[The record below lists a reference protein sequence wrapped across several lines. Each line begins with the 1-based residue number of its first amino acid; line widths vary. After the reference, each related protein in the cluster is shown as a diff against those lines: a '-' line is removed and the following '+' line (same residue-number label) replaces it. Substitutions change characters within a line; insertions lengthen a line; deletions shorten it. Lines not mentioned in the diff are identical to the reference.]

1 MSIKIS
7 VIIPAYNIAPYLEDC
22 LTGVLE
28 QSFKDYEVIIVND
41 GSTDDSA
48 EVAQALISGDDRF
61 RIINIPHG
69 GLSAARNTGI
79 ANAHGKYIY
88 FLDGDDSIRKDT
100 LQLLYS
106 NAEANDLD
114 VILFSACTFTDSIN
128 ELKDS
133 GEYRYNGHYEGV
145 YSGSVLSDEL
155 VRNNDAHHCSSC
167 MMMTRLDH
175 LKENNL
181 FFNEQLSYSEDSLMF
196 IRLIPLSKRTS
207 ILDEPL
213 YMRRYRNGS
222 ITTNTDSRT
231 IINDMCT
238 LYLDADAFINS
249 TAGINTSLPVWY
261 LELFITTI
269 MKNHEQLSVKDSLAI
284 RSLQPHTL
292 NMSVKRYK
300 YFHSKRI
307 ALFMRSL
314 LLYRLY
320 SLFKNPK

>member
-1 MSIKIS
+1 MNVKIS
-7 VIIPAYNIAPYLEDC
+7 VVIPVYNIAPYLKVC
-22 LTGVLE
+22 LSSVTE
-28 QSFKDYEVIIVND
+28 QSFRDYEVIIVND
-41 GSTDDSA
+41 GSTDDS
-48 EVAQALISGDDRF
+48 VSLAQALITGDDRF
-61 RIINIPHG
+61 RIINIPHS

-79 ANAHGKYIY
+79 ANAKGKYIY
-88 FLDGDDSIRKDT
+88 FLDGDDCIRKDT

-114 VILFSACTFTDSIN
+114 VILFSACTFTDDIN
-128 ELKDS
+128 TTDHNNK
-133 GEYRYNGHYEGV
+133 YRYNGHYEGV
-145 YSGSVLSDEL
+145 YSGSVLSEEL

-196 IRLIPLSKRTS
+196 IRLIPLSGRIS
-207 ILDEPL
+207 VLDEPL

-249 TAGINTSLPVWY
+249 TAGINTALPVWY

-300 YFHSKRI
+300 CFHSKRI

-320 SLFKNPK
+320 SFFKNPK